1 MPFGLFNKLCCHVV
15 GALNAKLISSLFH
28 RQGTGVCLIWNLSV
42 LLYSQRTGVFKAGK
56 IGSVPVLGMHQS
68 FIMTFF
74 VMPNCD
80 ITRPKC
86 LHSHGHQLLFEL
98 CTLFHGFHSVSPICR
113 SAGFIW
119 RFVMGISGSPGA
131 GIYSTH
137 ETITTTASRKPQQG
151 FCWSSPV
158 EGIVTDFVLSMH
170 SFQ

>member
-1 MPFGLFNKLCCHVV
+1 MWALKTKNNPKQPCSFKQDMLSLSLRYAFWPNKLCCHVV

-28 RQGTGVCLIWNLSV
+28 RQGIGVCLIWNLSV

-98 CTLFHGFHSVSPICR
+98 CTLFHGFHSVSESHLPFSGFYMKICD
-113 SAGFIW
+113 GHQ
-119 RFVMGISGSPGA
+119 RF
-131 GIYSTH
+131 
-137 ETITTTASRKPQQG
+137 SRGRDLQYTRNHNDHRE
-151 FCWSSPV
+151 S
-158 EGIVTDFVLSMH
+158 
-170 SFQ
+170 